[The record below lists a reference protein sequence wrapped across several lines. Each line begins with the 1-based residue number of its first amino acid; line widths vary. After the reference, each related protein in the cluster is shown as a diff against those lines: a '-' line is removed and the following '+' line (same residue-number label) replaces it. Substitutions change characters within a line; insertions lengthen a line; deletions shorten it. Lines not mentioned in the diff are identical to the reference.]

1 MQAVAC
7 HQEMCQ
13 TSVELEPAVAV
24 DQPLKECNN
33 IKCTTADTF
42 MLSYFHHKCF
52 RLSMI
57 YVILAFFPRNFKL
70 VHLMPIN
77 FLDPLS
83 LLNTKIKSVKI
94 HCFIIIV
101 TLIVFV

>member
-1 MQAVAC
+1 
-7 HQEMCQ
+7 
-13 TSVELEPAVAV
+13 
-24 DQPLKECNN
+24 
-33 IKCTTADTF
+33 
-42 MLSYFHHKCF
+42 
-52 RLSMI
+52 MI

-77 FLDPLS
+77 FLDPLN

-94 HCFIIIV
+94 HYFIIIV